1 VQCPICDLRKELDA
15 ARCACGYDYQTGDR
29 SRAARRAE
37 IVKARST
44 RKAWFGGIC
53 LATLPLSVLSAGD
66 PPAAPAAGDVM
77 FFAVPAQLIGGLLS
91 LWRGLAW
98 RSAASR
104 RLLRA
109 TQPAELPAARLI
121 E

>member
-1 VQCPICDLRKELDA
+1 MQCPICELRKELDA
-15 ARCACGYDYQTGDR
+15 VQCACGYDYATGDR

-44 RKAWFGGIC
+44 RKAWFGGLC
-53 LATLPLSVLSAGD
+53 LATLPLSVLSVIHVQLPLLAT
-66 PPAAPAAGDVM
+66 VM
-77 FFAVPAQLIGGLLS
+77 FFLVPAQLIGGLLS

-98 RSAASR
+98 RSAANQ
-104 RLLRA
+104 RLVRA
-109 TQPAELPAARLI
+109 SKPAELPAARLI

>member
-1 VQCPICDLRKELDA
+1 M
-15 ARCACGYDYQTGDR
+15 
-29 SRAARRAE
+29 
-37 IVKARST
+37 KARST

-53 LATLPLSVLSAGD
+53 LATPLSVLSAGD

-77 FFAVPAQLIGGLLS
+77 FFAVPAQLIGGFLS

-104 RLLRA
+104 RLRGA